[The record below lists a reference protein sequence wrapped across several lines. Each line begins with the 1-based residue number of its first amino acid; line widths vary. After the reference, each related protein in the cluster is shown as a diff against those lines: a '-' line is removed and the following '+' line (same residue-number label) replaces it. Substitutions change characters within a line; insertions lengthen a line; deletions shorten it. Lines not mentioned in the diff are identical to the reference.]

1 MTGAWYLD
9 VGTGAVVTAG
19 RRTAATVDGWSSWG
33 ERSRIVF
40 DTACQDTH
48 SERIA
53 QALGD
58 YAAAAVSQATVVG
71 QQVSALG
78 VTTVTAGAVVEETDL
93 TAAALLEGQGSTL
106 ARPVNTAPVDGARVA
121 V

>member
-1 MTGAWYLD
+1 MTGAPHT
-9 VGTGAVVTAG
+9 GTGAVVTAG
-19 RRTAATVDGWSSWG
+19 RRTAATVDGWAAG

-58 YAAAAVSQATVVG
+58 YAAAAVSQATVAG

-78 VTTVTAGAVVEETDL
+78 ATTVTAGAVVEETDL